1 MNCSCVK
8 RGMHASH
15 LGRCFCWDGLGW
27 LRCFFTVRFCKLFF
41 FVLIFFLS
49 WSPYQ
54 YRSIT
59 LERLISLTYNL
70 INFDYD
76 AA

>member
-41 FVLIFFLS
+41 FVLFFFSFLVS
-49 WSPYQ
+49 VSVSVNHIGKVDFADLQ
-54 YRSIT
+54 
-59 LERLISLTYNL
+59 
-70 INFDYD
+70 FDKF
-76 AA
+76 